1 MRAPNR
7 PRTISRPIV
16 VAASALA
23 SPRRATSGLDSSR
36 VAMVLAVCE
45 RRGNVRLAQHDTYV
59 ATVGG
64 VTLREPAADLAT
76 ALAVASA
83 ASDRPLPPRMI
94 ALGEVG
100 LAGDVRPVSA
110 VAQRLAEAARLGFT
124 SALVPPGVVQAPDGM
139 TVTTVDNLGV
149 AVTRA
154 FNRAR

>member
-1 MRAPNR
+1 
-7 PRTISRPIV
+7 
-16 VAASALA
+16 
-23 SPRRATSGLDSSR
+23 
-36 VAMVLAVCE
+36 
-45 RRGNVRLAQHDTYV
+45 VRLAQQDTYV

-83 ASDRPLPPRMI
+83 VNDRPLPPGLV

-110 VAQRLAEAARLGFT
+110 VTQRLAEAARLGFT
-124 SALVPPGVVQAPDGM
+124 SALVPPGTVTIPDGM
-139 TVTTVDNLGV
+139 DVTVVDNLGT
-149 AVTRA
+149 AIMRA